1 MNVNPA
7 GLEKYVIKKV
17 SWKYLWTFVYN
28 SYRDNQNLSFLVHF
42 GAICTSIVVTGDD
55 FGSVKGI
62 YYISEEKSVFS
73 PAKPTYKH
81 IWMDRYIFYYPDGD
95 GWLLGDFMD
104 LSTGAFW
111 YKSKNFFY
119 LL

>member
-1 MNVNPA
+1 MSIT
-7 GLEKYVIKKV
+7 GIEIIKIF
-17 SWKYLWTFVYN
+17 L
-28 SYRDNQNLSFLVHF
+28 FLVHF

-81 IWMDRYIFYYPDGD
+81 IWMDRYIYFYPDDD
-95 GWLLGDFMD
+95 GWLLGDFMG
-104 LSTGAFW
+104 LSTGTFK
-111 YKSKNFFY
+111 YKSKICLFLMIILVDFIIIHNNRWC
-119 LL
+119 